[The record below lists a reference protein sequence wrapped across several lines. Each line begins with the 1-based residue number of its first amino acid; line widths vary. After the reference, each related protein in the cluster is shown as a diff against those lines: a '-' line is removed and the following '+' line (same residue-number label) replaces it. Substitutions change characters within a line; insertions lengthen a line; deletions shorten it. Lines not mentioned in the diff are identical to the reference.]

1 MWSMVVLKVLLQVQ
15 LKLHVFVPTRRC
27 PACGSGMEAP
37 GIRHNKECKKRFGE
51 FEKERRKERR
61 VEVEDVRPTPVVV
74 HQMPVPS
81 PEPIEVE
88 MEASPGSVPPSLR
101 LKVLFRLGPTSSNQR
116 HRLST

>member
-1 MWSMVVLKVLLQVQ
+1 M
-15 LKLHVFVPTRRC
+15 F
-27 PACGSGMEAP
+27 A
-37 GIRHNKECKKRFGE
+37 E
-51 FEKERRKERR
+51 FEEERRKERR

-88 MEASPGSVPPSLR
+88 MEASPGSVPPSVEVEGTLPS
-101 LKVLFRLGPTSSNQR
+101 GSASSNQR